1 MGIHDLPLR
10 STQQGTRAGVAAA
23 LGIAAGAGVHIAA
36 AAVGVSAIITA
47 SAWAFTTLK
56 WLGALYLGY
65 IGVRMLWD
73 SFASHAP
80 SPPRRMLKGTNFR
93 GIFLQGFL
101 TNALNP
107 KVALF
112 FLAFLP
118 QFIDAGAPSK
128 AAAFVLLGLLF
139 DTTGT
144 IWNLAIAWSFGK
156 FGASAWLYRLRPS
169 LDRAVGGLFVA
180 LGIKLA
186 FAEAR

>member
-1 MGIHDLPLR
+1 
-10 STQQGTRAGVAAA
+10 
-23 LGIAAGAGVHIAA
+23 VHIAA
-36 AAVGVSAIITA
+36 AAVGLSATITA
-47 SAWAFTTLK
+47 SAWWFSTLK

-73 SFASHAP
+73 SFGNCTP
-80 SPPRRMLKGTNFR
+80 SPPRRILKGANFR
-93 GIFLQGFL
+93 GILLQGFL

-128 AAAFVLLGLLF
+128 AAAFVLLGLVF

-144 IWNLAIAWSFGK
+144 IWNLAIAWLFGGL
-156 FGASAWLYRLRPS
+156 GASAWLYRLRPW

-186 FAEAR
+186 LAEAR